1 MKINLR
7 FWAYR
12 VEDYISDIIITFLS
26 SQDDY
31 FNSLYR
37 HVYRNRFL
45 NKPSMEIVVNNIQKI
60 LYRRYLISKLF
71 KQYIYKKRGLVK
83 MNDIDLLMEPLD
95 DNIDYPYIIENNN
108 IYRFGKSDV
117 RNMINTSIHN
127 CRYRHPSILPI
138 KNPYTNSILNKTQL
152 YNLYIKSYENQQM
165 HWILREFAKL
175 DFNTNDFKSI
185 YLSYLQSNALR
196 EDIINYS
203 EKEFRRE
210 CDLCFR
216 KYVIGPFFFKHF
228 KYIGL
233 DTIDISILRKFFTQ
247 FIIFESQSED
257 IYRSPNQKRGLTK
270 HIKNIIK
277 FWEIHPW
284 IYAAC
289 GPDFSTKDKNTNN
302 AKITLYLNSISNP
315 DQMELV
321 SPFAQHAAPDQMES
335 VSPFSV
341 NRFSSALNRLNRIM
355 GISRQPS
362 ISYPSLTSRWEDRVS
377 SGMIYDSS
385 NNEERF
391 VFNAGANEIVNDI
404 RFVSEVISDEAELA
418 SDSDSESDSDSD
430 YYGDNSVSMVD

>member
-45 NKPSMEIVVNNIQKI
+45 NKPSMEIVVNNIQKT
-60 LYRRYLISKLF
+60 LYRRYLIIKLF
-71 KQYIYKKRGLVK
+71 RQYIYKKRELVK
-83 MNDIDLLMEPLD
+83 INDTDLLMEPLD

-127 CRYRHPSILPI
+127 CRYRHPSMLPI

-175 DFNTNDFKSI
+175 DFNNNDFKYI
-185 YLSYLQSNALR
+185 FLSYLQSNALR

-210 CDLCFR
+210 CDSCFR
-216 KYVIGPFFFKHF
+216 KYVVGPFFFKHF

-289 GPDFSTKDKNTNN
+289 GPAFSTKDTNTNN
-302 AKITLYLNSISNP
+302 AKITLYLNSTIPNCFLTITYICLSI
-315 DQMELV
+315 V
-321 SPFAQHAAPDQMES
+321 
-335 VSPFSV
+335 V
-341 NRFSSALNRLNRIM
+341 LNTLPLLN
-355 GISRQPS
+355 
-362 ISYPSLTSRWEDRVS
+362 L
-377 SGMIYDSS
+377 
-385 NNEERF
+385 
-391 VFNAGANEIVNDI
+391 
-404 RFVSEVISDEAELA
+404 
-418 SDSDSESDSDSD
+418 
-430 YYGDNSVSMVD
+430 

>member
-45 NKPSMEIVVNNIQKI
+45 NKPSMEIVVNNIQKT
-60 LYRRYLISKLF
+60 LYRRYLIIKLF
-71 KQYIYKKRGLVK
+71 RQYIYKKRELVK
-83 MNDIDLLMEPLD
+83 INDTDLLMEPLD

-127 CRYRHPSILPI
+127 CRYRHPSMLPI

-175 DFNTNDFKSI
+175 DFNNNDFKYI
-185 YLSYLQSNALR
+185 FLSYLQSNALR

-210 CDLCFR
+210 CDSCFR
-216 KYVIGPFFFKHF
+216 KYVVGPFFFKHF

-289 GPDFSTKDKNTNN
+289 GPAFSTKDTNN

-315 DQMELV
+315 DQMEL
-321 SPFAQHAAPDQMES
+321 

-362 ISYPSLTSRWEDRVS
+362 ISYPSLTSLWEDRVS

-385 NNEERF
+385 NNEDRF
-391 VFNAGANEIVNDI
+391 VFNAGADEIVNDI
-404 RFVSEVISDEAELA
+404 RFVSEVISDEAELDD